1 MSTASGESIRVTATI
16 NYDPPPHALTTRQLA
31 STYQI
36 DLGPYIAFISIR
48 PRSDTHRPD
57 QHYEMTIDFPRHPN
71 PYDAPAEPPLEDN
84 DTMWELKAAA
94 RLASQN
100 PPHQPTT
107 VHVIRTDQ
115 HIDGANY
122 QVDVDIQTIL
132 ERHGS
137 GVYTIALH
145 AMSAADGQLPLSE
158 YSIFHGVT
166 PPAKYTD
173 AR

>member
-1 MSTASGESIRVTATI
+1 
-16 NYDPPPHALTTRQLA
+16 
-31 STYQI
+31 
-36 DLGPYIAFISIR
+36 
-48 PRSDTHRPD
+48 
-57 QHYEMTIDFPRHPN
+57 MTIDFPRHPD
-71 PYDAPAEPPLEDN
+71 PYDAPAEPPLEDIA
-84 DTMWELKAAA
+84 TMRQLQAAA
-94 RLASQN
+94 RLTSQN

-115 HIDGANY
+115 HIDGTNY

-137 GVYTIALH
+137 GVYTISLH
-145 AMSAADGQLPLSE
+145 AISDADGQLPLSE

-166 PPAKYTD
+166 PPTKYAN